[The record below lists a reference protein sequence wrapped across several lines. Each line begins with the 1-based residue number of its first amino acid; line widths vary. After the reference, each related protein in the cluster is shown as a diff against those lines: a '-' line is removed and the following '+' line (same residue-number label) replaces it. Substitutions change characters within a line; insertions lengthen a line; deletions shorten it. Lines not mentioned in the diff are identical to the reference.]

1 MADGLMNNPYLG
13 LLNMGLSPEQAQA
26 QIDEQR
32 ALQFANMNPQQRRAA
47 GIYQGITGI
56 GRALGAKDPMLEQAS
71 QLRQL
76 ASQFDTNTAEGMLK
90 FANAASSIN
99 SQVAQQAAA
108 QARQMMQQEA
118 TLAKTQAETVSKL
131 REQDPKTLFV
141 KANADKFTPDSLQTY
156 ATTGNYSSLV
166 PVTKEDKTTK
176 PPADFIAKAVELGFG
191 EKTKLG
197 DYTPEQVKAI
207 NTALF
212 DQQVSLAKEKR
223 PPPVSVTIDN
233 KGQTEFE
240 KQIAGLDAKKVA
252 DAVAQRDGA
261 ISALRS
267 LDEMSKLSNEGLI
280 SGTFATGRVGATNLL
295 DTLGL
300 LGSGDKEKLAR
311 SENYAK
317 VSGDVVL
324 GTLGGKLGAGFSNE
338 DRKFI
343 QGLVPQLEN
352 SPLARR
358 QLIEFMQ
365 KKFTDIANEATR
377 LEDYARENRS
387 LKGFKPKIP
396 LPGGGGG
403 VSSMSTED
411 LARAAGGRIV
421 NGQFVPGRN

>member
-1 MADGLMNNPYLG
+1 MADGMMSNPFLG
-13 LLNMGLSPEQAQA
+13 LLNQGLSPEQAQA
-26 QIDEQR
+26 EVDRQR
-32 ALQFANMNPQQRRAA
+32 ALQFASLNPQAQAAA

-56 GRALGAKDPMLEQAS
+56 GRALGSRDPMLAQAS

-76 ASQFDTNTAEGMLK
+76 ASQFETGTSEGMAQYARAIKDISPEASRQASIASREMLQKEENILK
-90 FANAASSIN
+90 T
-99 SQVAQQAAA
+99 
-108 QARQMMQQEA
+108 R
-118 TLAKTQAETVSKL
+118 AETASKL
-131 REQDPKTLFV
+131 REQDPKTLFIR
-141 KANADKFTPDSLQTY
+141 ANADKFTPASIQAY
-156 ATTGNYSSLV
+156 ANTGEYSSLV
-166 PVTKEDKTTK
+166 PFTKEAETTK
-176 PPADFIAKAVELGFG
+176 PPADFLAQAVALGFG
-191 EKTKLG
+191 EKKKIG
-197 DYTPEQVKAI
+197 DYTAEQVKAI
-207 NTALF
+207 NSALF
-212 DQQVSLAKEKR
+212 QRAKDLK
-223 PPPVSVTIDN
+223 PPPVSVSIDN

-240 KQIAGLDAKKVA
+240 KQLASLDAKKVT
-252 DAVAQRDGA
+252 DAITQREGA

-396 LPGGGGG
+396 LPSGGGG
-403 VSSMSTED
+403 VSSMSIEE
-411 LARAAGGRIV
+411 LARLAGGRVV
-421 NGQFVPGRN
+421 NGRVVIGRTE

>member
-1 MADGLMNNPYLG
+1 MATGMMGNPFLG
-13 LLNMGLSPEQAQA
+13 LLNQGLSPEQAQA
-26 QIDEQR
+26 EVDRQR
-32 ALQFANMNPQQRRAA
+32 ALQFASLNPQTQLAA
-47 GIYQGITGI
+47 GIYQGITGL
-56 GRALGAKDPMLEQAS
+56 GRALGARDPMLEQAS
-71 QLRQL
+71 QLRNL
-76 ASQFDTNTAEGMLK
+76 ASQFETGTSEGMAQYAKAIKDINPEASRQATIVARELLQKEENILK
-90 FANAASSIN
+90 T
-99 SQVAQQAAA
+99 
-108 QARQMMQQEA
+108 R
-118 TLAKTQAETVSKL
+118 AETASKL
-131 REQDPKTLFV
+131 REQDPKTLFIR
-141 KANADKFTPDSLQTY
+141 ANADKFTPASIQAY
-156 ATTGNYSSLV
+156 ANTGEYSSLV
-166 PVTKEDKTTK
+166 PFTKESETTK
-176 PPADFIAKAVELGFG
+176 PPADFLAKAVELGFG
-191 EKTKLG
+191 EKKKIG
-197 DYTPEQVKAI
+197 EYTAEQVKAI
-207 NTALF
+207 NSALY
-212 DQQVSLAKEKR
+212 DQKVKLAKESKTTI
-223 PPPVSVTIDN
+223 SVDT
-233 KGQTEFE
+233 KGPTKFE
-240 KQIAGLDAKKVA
+240 EELGKLDAKKVT
-252 DAVAQRDGA
+252 DAVAQREGA

-403 VSSMSTED
+403 VSSMSIED